1 MQSSTFPPTP
11 TIGEHN
17 IATAAAPTAWH
28 LCVASEN
35 GYSDDMSTYFL
46 NKTAANR
53 VSSATERIN
62 EQFPSRSTPTVMKAS
77 TPTVCLRSGGRR
89 ELAQSPM
96 DPQTS
101 IFQVAIGQQQLE
113 KSK

>member
-1 MQSSTFPPTP
+1 
-11 TIGEHN
+11 
-17 IATAAAPTAWH
+17 
-28 LCVASEN
+28 
-35 GYSDDMSTYFL
+35 MSTYFL

-113 KSK
+113 KSKGRRMEAIRDNEGLGVRDGMKVSR